1 MSGKVLGAPTRTIQ
15 QVVDKNCDPYQA
27 TATSNLWDDDPG
39 CFSRPRGGNLVKPF
53 TTGAEYF
60 RDFVTECAGAT
71 SEICITGWQV
81 NWDAQLNADGLRLY
95 DVILAAA
102 RRGVEIYVMP
112 WCHSNPVQTY
122 DYQTAIVFDEINKVL
137 KLGAK
142 KRVHVARAE
151 SQATVNQK
159 YFSHHQKQVVIDR
172 KVAYVG
178 GIDLSYGRFDDATYT
193 LKANAAGRQVMNRYN
208 PCIPW
213 REQLPK
219 DSPILVDPDLM
230 SGMSDRAPP
239 PPDSSHGYQTG
250 YGQGD
255 NPAYARSY
263 GYDQGY
269 QYGTPPEPEPSELE
283 KNQQKIDNGGWQVPY
298 EDASATEMFVNKASF
313 DDDTPNLH
321 TLDPARQPR
330 MPWQDVHC
338 RIEGPAVAD
347 LLRNF
352 VVRWNAQKKKP
363 SLPLPSPGAYTKPG
377 NVHVQVLRSAP
388 AAMVKAEAKATP
400 KAGAGGDGQ
409 PKPAATENH
418 IQRTYLRLI
427 AKADRF
433 IYIENQFFVSGFGAQ
448 NPRPGGELS
457 PAAQFI
463 DHYDGGSQNADVRK
477 ANLLDY
483 NKRWLSEDLK
493 DLFTPPSNP
502 ICKALIERIQRA
514 IVDARQSHFHVY
526 ITLPV
531 HPEGKLSVASVAV
544 QVYWTMQ
551 TIAHGSHSLLN
562 GVRRGFKAR
571 EYLDA
576 QKAKGQPVSLEQ
588 ALAHANALP
597 LDALDPDDERWKEY
611 VTLLNLRNWEK
622 LGERYVTEQIYVHTK
637 LMIVDDRYAIFGS
650 ANINDR
656 SQLGERDS
664 ELAVLIH
671 DGDTA
676 RADINGKGSQQLV
689 RPFAHELRKSIWK
702 KLFGI
707 TGGVRPASDLQ
718 SAIEAPGSP
727 DSWRLIQAQ
736 ADRNAAAYE
745 VAFPFVPRSWFIDS
759 NKNRDTAR
767 IIPNWDEGIKN
778 PETDK
783 YGYPASRLP
792 FEPEFW
798 EAPQQNKAGVAQLAS
813 IKGFFTALPV
823 HWLQGENVR
832 FDYPTEMVA
841 DNELLPQQGG
851 PENAS
856 TEAKVAKK
864 ERSGSNEKE
873 TVWG

>member
-1 MSGKVLGAPTRTIQ
+1 MSGKALGAPARTIQ

-27 TATSNLWDDDPG
+27 TVTSNLWDDDPG
-39 CFSRPRGGNLVKPF
+39 CFSHPTVGNLVKPF

-60 RDFVTECAGAT
+60 TDFVAECNGAS
-71 SEICITGWQV
+71 SEICIAGWQV

-95 DVILAAA
+95 DVILDAA

-151 SQATVNQK
+151 SQAIVNQK
-159 YFSHHQKQVVIDR
+159 YFSHHQKQVIIDR
-172 KVAYVG
+172 KIAYVG

-193 LKANAAGRQVMNRYN
+193 LKADAAGRQVMNRYN
-208 PCIPW
+208 PGVPA
-213 REQLPK
+213 REALPE

-230 SGMSDRAPP
+230 SGYQDSRPTVKDPYRDR
-239 PPDSSHGYQTG
+239 G
-250 YGQGD
+250 YGK
-255 NPAYARSY
+255 PREMES
-263 GYDQGY
+263 
-269 QYGTPPEPEPSELE
+269 SELE
-283 KNQQKIDNGGWQVPY
+283 KNQKKIDNGGWQVPY
-298 EDASATEMFVNKASF
+298 EEASVPEMLLNKASF
-313 DDDTPNLH
+313 DDDTPDRH
-321 TLDPARQPR
+321 TLDPSAQPR
-330 MPWQDVHC
+330 MPWQDLHC
-338 RIEGPAVAD
+338 RMEGPAVSG

-352 VVRWNAQKKKP
+352 VVRWNTQKVPPK
-363 SLPLPSPGAYTKPG
+363 LPLPSPGAYTKLG
-377 NVHVQVLRSAP
+377 NLHVQVLRSAP

-400 KAGAGGDGQ
+400 KAGVRADGQ
-409 PKPAATENH
+409 PKPTATENH

-427 AKADRF
+427 EKAHRF
-433 IYIENQFFVSGFGAQ
+433 IYIENQFFVSAFGEQ
-448 NPRPGGELS
+448 NPEPGSELS

-463 DHYDGGSQNADVRK
+463 NLYGGSDQNSGIRT

-483 NKRWLSEDLK
+483 NKKWLSTDLK
-493 DLFTPPSNP
+493 DLFMPPSNP
-502 ICKALIERIQRA
+502 ICKTLIERIQRA
-514 IVDARQSHFHVY
+514 ILDSRQSHFHVY

-531 HPEGKLSVASVAV
+531 HPEGKLSVASIAV

-571 EYLDA
+571 EFLDE
-576 QKAKGQPVSLEQ
+576 QQAKGKCVTLEQ
-588 ALAHANALP
+588 ALAYANALP
-597 LDALDPDDERWKEY
+597 ADQLDPDDERWKEY
-611 VTLLNLRNWEK
+611 VTLLNLRTWEK
-622 LGERYVTEQIYVHTK
+622 LGERVVTEQIYVHTK

-656 SQLGERDS
+656 SQLGDRDS

-707 TGGVRPASDLQ
+707 TGGVRPASDLI

-727 DSWRLIQAQ
+727 DSWRRIQAQ
-736 ADRNAAAYE
+736 AEKNAEAYE
-745 VAFPFVPRSWFIDS
+745 AAFPFVPRSWSEDRRG
-759 NKNRDTAR
+759 NRTPAR
-767 IIPNWDEGIKN
+767 IIPNWDSGKDN
-778 PETDK
+778 PRNSK
-783 YGYPASRLP
+783 VMGYPSSRLP

-798 EAPQQNKAGVAQLAS
+798 DAPQQNKAGIAQLAS

-841 DNELLPQQGG
+841 DNKLPQQQGE
-851 PENAS
+851 PESAS
-856 TEAKVAKK
+856 AETTVARN
-864 ERSGSNEKE
+864 ERSGSSEKE
-873 TVWG
+873 TIWS